1 MKYSYSI
8 EQLSLSTSGSLRSI
22 GLTKKKL
29 AQRCSLSQWVCH
41 SET

>member
-22 GLTKKKL
+22 GLSL
-29 AQRCSLSQWVCH
+29 AKMS
-41 SET
+41 